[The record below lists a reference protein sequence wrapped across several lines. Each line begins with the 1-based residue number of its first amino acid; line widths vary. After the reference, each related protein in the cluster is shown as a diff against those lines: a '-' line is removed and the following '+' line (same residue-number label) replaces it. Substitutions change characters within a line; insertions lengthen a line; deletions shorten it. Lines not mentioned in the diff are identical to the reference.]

1 MTRKRKKQ
9 KVTILNNELRTQGKT
24 VEEAVKRAANQ
35 LGVSPETI
43 KYEVITEPKKGFL
56 GIGEV
61 PATIRVITKKDPSE
75 LALDFID
82 SLIENMGIEAEVSME
97 DTSDGDKL
105 IRIYGEDA
113 SVLIGHHGDT
123 LDSLQYLCNLAA
135 NKKADENDD
144 REYTRITVDIE
155 DYRKRR
161 EATLRA
167 LAKRM
172 ASKVLKYKRNITLE
186 PMTPYERR
194 IIHSEIQGID
204 GVTTNSIGQDSNRRV
219 VIIYEK

>member
-1 MTRKRKKQ
+1 
-9 KVTILNNELRTQGKT
+9 
-24 VEEAVKRAANQ
+24 
-35 LGVSPETI
+35 
-43 KYEVITEPKKGFL
+43 
-56 GIGEV
+56 
-61 PATIRVITKKDPSE
+61 
-75 LALDFID
+75 
-82 SLIENMGIEAEVSME
+82 MGIEAEVSME